1 MDLSKKNVIKPL
13 KQAVKIKGSE
23 ETNSHEIVLFGGT
36 NSNIPKVRDQN
47 GRRMGEKKEAK
58 RQFNIL
64 GPELMPYSLGI
75 ETEGGVTEPVISSG
89 SDFSTKILKFQF
101 KDEGR
106 LTKDGQESGRFELSD
121 IPPAPRGV
129 PQIGV
134 TFKVDTNG
142 LLHVIAEDK
151 ATKVAIHYL

>member
-58 RQFNIL
+58 RRIKMNLKHQSCIGL
-64 GPELMPYSLGI
+64 RSLYPI
-75 ETEGGVTEPVISSG
+75 M
-89 SDFSTKILKFQF
+89 
-101 KDEGR
+101 
-106 LTKDGQESGRFELSD
+106 
-121 IPPAPRGV
+121 
-129 PQIGV
+129 
-134 TFKVDTNG
+134 
-142 LLHVIAEDK
+142 
-151 ATKVAIHYL
+151 

>member
-1 MDLSKKNVIKPL
+1 MAL
-13 KQAVKIKGSE
+13 
-23 ETNSHEIVLFGGT
+23 
-36 NSNIPKVRDQN
+36 
-47 GRRMGEKKEAK
+47 
-58 RQFNIL
+58 
-64 GPELMPYSLGI
+64 
-75 ETEGGVTEPVISSG
+75 
-89 SDFSTKILKFQF
+89 
-101 KDEGR
+101 GR